1 MAGLVSD
8 REMAAL
14 QGIAELGM
22 VDECTILTQTNVV
35 GGLEG
40 DTDYEYGTPA
50 SITVKCWLW
59 ETLGSENAEL
69 TGGVEAI
76 TTAYRLY
83 LPVGTPIENGDRV
96 VIKGQTYIAL
106 ATNAENTYRPVLRVA
121 LRRAE

>member
-8 REMAAL
+8 LEMAAL
-14 QGIAELGM
+14 QEVAEAGM
-22 VDECTILTQTNVV
+22 VDDVTIVTQTPDP

-40 DTDYEYGTPA
+40 DSEQTYTTT
-50 SITVKCWLW
+50 ITVKGWLW
-59 ETLGSENAEL
+59 ETLASDNAEL
-69 TGGVEAI
+69 TGGIESV

-96 VIKGQTYIAL
+96 IIKGATYIVL
-106 ATNAENTYRPVLRVA
+106 ATNAENTYRPVLRCA